1 MAESFPLKLLRLLA
15 SGDHRAGI
23 QEEFASLKKC
33 CTPRGI
39 WELRRAIRQASDLDT
54 AWFKAVLQELAFQL
68 SVTNFDQELNHA
80 AMRSTFNAGSGKQ
93 LNFEHAASLH
103 LAQSTAAA
111 HRAVHADHQP
121 TARPGRPA
129 KRKAK
134 RRRLD
139 AWNVFVSLHKPVGQ
153 GKESRQ
159 DVRKGEQLRRCSRGW
174 HDRTAEEEEQY
185 RKIAWAQQAG
195 LGLESPDE
203 AENNDPRSA
212 QAARKANYLQSPSP
226 MAWGIGTTSRPLTS
240 DRLITPVYTG
250 KLADDVQRWVQ
261 DLAKPVDHIEKS
273 LPNVKPA
280 YDKPCIAGAC
290 VSEEGFSRATSMCK
304 SFNSTCELDVG
315 NAFVVS
321 AESEG
326 VGHC

>member
-1 MAESFPLKLLRLLA
+1 
-15 SGDHRAGI
+15 
-23 QEEFASLKKC
+23 
-33 CTPRGI
+33 
-39 WELRRAIRQASDLDT
+39 
-54 AWFKAVLQELAFQL
+54 
-68 SVTNFDQELNHA
+68 
-80 AMRSTFNAGSGKQ
+80 
-93 LNFEHAASLH
+93 
-103 LAQSTAAA
+103 
-111 HRAVHADHQP
+111 
-121 TARPGRPA
+121 
-129 KRKAK
+129 
-134 RRRLD
+134 
-139 AWNVFVSLHKPVGQ
+139 
-153 GKESRQ
+153 
-159 DVRKGEQLRRCSRGW
+159 
-174 HDRTAEEEEQY
+174 
-185 RKIAWAQQAG
+185 
-195 LGLESPDE
+195 
-203 AENNDPRSA
+203 
-212 QAARKANYLQSPSP
+212 

-240 DRLITPVYTG
+240 DRLFTPVYTG